1 MSYIAPSQMIRS
13 KKKRADDL
21 LVEKGIAKDHKEAA
35 ALVLSGTL
43 WIGQQRIEKA
53 GTLLDPFSNIKIRSK
68 RDKFVSRG
76 GVKLEAALRH
86 FQIDV
91 NNRICLDL
99 GASTGGFS
107 DCLLQH
113 GAAKVYAFDVGRGL
127 LDWKLRQDSRVVV
140 RESTNVRY
148 LTASMV
154 EDPVDLV
161 TIDLAFISLRLIL
174 PQVKKISSSCV
185 LALVK
190 PQFEAHRQE
199 VGERGIIRSVQLQR
213 EIVKRVRDFAV
224 QKGFMVLGETPS
236 PILGQKGNREYF
248 LYLSC
253 AD

>member
-1 MSYIAPSQMIRS
+1 MTRS

-21 LVEKGIAKDHKEAA
+21 LVERGIAQNQKEAG
-35 ALVLSGTL
+35 ALVLSGAL
-43 WIGQQRIEKA
+43 WVEQQRIDKP
-53 GTLLDPFSNIKIRSK
+53 GTLLDPFSNIEIRSK
-68 RDKFVSRG
+68 RDKYVSRG
-76 GVKLEAALRH
+76 GLKLEAALRH

-91 NNRICLDL
+91 DGRICLDL

-161 TIDLAFISLRLIL
+161 AMDLAFISLRLIL
-174 PQVKKISSSCV
+174 PQVKKLSSNCV

-199 VGERGIIRSVQLQR
+199 VGKRGIIRSVQLQR
-213 EIVKRVRDFAV
+213 EIVKRVKDFAV
-224 QKGFMVLGETPS
+224 QKGFTLLGDMPS

-253 AD
+253 AG

>member
-1 MSYIAPSQMIRS
+1 MIRS

-21 LVEKGIAKDHKEAA
+21 LVEKGLAKDHKDAA
-35 ALVLSGTL
+35 ALILSGTL
-43 WIGQQRIEKA
+43 WMGQQRIDKP
-53 GTLLDPFSNIKIRSK
+53 GTLLDPFSNIELRNR
-68 RDKFVSRG
+68 RDKYVSRG
-76 GVKLEAALRH
+76 GVKLEAALQH
-86 FQIDV
+86 FRIDV
-91 NNRICLDL
+91 NDSICLDL

-107 DCLLQH
+107 DCFLQH

-148 LTASMV
+148 LTASMI

-161 TIDLAFISLRLIL
+161 AIDLAFISLRLIL
-174 PQVKKISSSCV
+174 PQVRKISSSCV

-199 VGERGIIRSVQLQR
+199 VGEGGIIRSVQLQR

-224 QKGFMVLGETPS
+224 QKGFQLLGEMPS

-248 LYLSC
+248 LYLTC